1 MRFCSTHWRTWLEG
15 NPKKFLTFIDLSNK
29 MSFMKKQQSLYEMQA
44 EVCKILASPKRIEI
58 INALK
63 DTEKTVSE
71 LVDILEIPKA
81 NVSQH
86 LAIMRLK
93 GILKSRRNGVN
104 IFYSIASPKVIQACS
119 LMKEVLMELLV
130 ERRKMVDFV
139 IKP

>member
-1 MRFCSTHWRTWLEG
+1 
-15 NPKKFLTFIDLSNK
+15 
-29 MSFMKKQQSLYEMQA
+29 MQA

-63 DTEKTVSE
+63 DNEKTVSE

>member
-1 MRFCSTHWRTWLEG
+1 
-15 NPKKFLTFIDLSNK
+15 
-29 MSFMKKQQSLYEMQA
+29 MSFMKKQKSLYEMQA

-63 DTEKTVSE
+63 DTEKSVSE

>member
-1 MRFCSTHWRTWLEG
+1 
-15 NPKKFLTFIDLSNK
+15 
-29 MSFMKKQQSLYEMQA
+29 MQA

>member
-1 MRFCSTHWRTWLEG
+1 
-15 NPKKFLTFIDLSNK
+15 
-29 MSFMKKQQSLYEMQA
+29 MKKQKSLYEMQA

-119 LMKEVLMELLV
+119 LMKEVLVELLV

-139 IKP
+139 KP

>member
-1 MRFCSTHWRTWLEG
+1 
-15 NPKKFLTFIDLSNK
+15 
-29 MSFMKKQQSLYEMQA
+29 MQA

-63 DTEKTVSE
+63 DTEKSVSE

>member
-1 MRFCSTHWRTWLEG
+1 
-15 NPKKFLTFIDLSNK
+15 
-29 MSFMKKQQSLYEMQA
+29 MSSMKKQKSLYEMQA
-44 EVCKILASPKRIEI
+44 EVCKILSSPKRIEI

-71 LVDILEIPKA
+71 LVDILDIPKA

-104 IFYSIASPKVIQACS
+104 IFYSIASPKVIQACG